1 MSGPVA
7 RQLFGPITQLAF
19 MTNDIHASIAY
30 YTQQMGIGPWF
41 LNERSRLTG
50 RYRGAPCAFELSVA
64 MADAGGVQ
72 LELMQTHDEVPT
84 MYLDWA
90 RRIRERE
97 LQQHVCVWPD
107 DYDMK
112 IELALR
118 AGYVN
123 VQDGETVNGRFI
135 YLAHAN
141 SPDHVVEITEQTPK
155 RRAFNAGVAN
165 AARLWDGRDPVRPMA
180 AAYDFA

>member
-1 MSGPVA
+1 MTAMVA
-7 RQLFGPITQLAF
+7 RQLFGPVTQLAY
-19 MTNDIHASIAY
+19 MTRDIHASIAY

-41 LNERSRLTG
+41 LNERAQLTG
-50 RYRGAPCAFELSVA
+50 RYRGEPCAFLLSVA

-84 MYLDWA
+84 MYLDWT
-90 RRIRERE
+90 RRSFVRE

-107 DYDMK
+107 DYDAK
-112 IELALR
+112 IELAIQ
-118 AGYVN
+118 AGYEN

-141 SPDHVVEITEQTPK
+141 SPDHVVEITEQTPM
-155 RRAFNAGVAN
+155 RRRFNAGVAN
-165 AARLWDGRDPVRPMA
+165 AARVWDGREPVRAMA